1 MPILARFATLAT
13 LGALALAALEPAP
26 ARAETQAPAGAT
38 AGQGTEAVRALQD
51 LLQLDGLMEVMVLEG
66 LDYGASIEEQMF
78 PGRGGARWEATVRAI
93 YAPEPMR
100 VLFDTA
106 FAQAI
111 AEDEA
116 AIAAAAAFYGSD
128 LGRRILT
135 LEIEAR
141 RALLDPA
148 VEEAA
153 AVEAERMQADRD
165 PRLRQIRSLIEAGDL
180 IEMNVAG
187 ALSANLAFFTGMAEV
202 GPGPA
207 VPQEDLMA
215 EVWGQ
220 EADIR
225 SEVANWLVPYM
236 ALSYGPLSDAELQD
250 YVDFYASDE
259 GKRVNAAL
267 FAGFDAVFRKVSQD
281 LGRAAAGLMQG
292 SDI

>member
-13 LGALALAALEPAP
+13 LGALALAALDPAP
-26 ARAETQAPAGAT
+26 ARAETQAPAGST
-38 AGQGTEAVRALQD
+38 AGQGAEAVRALQD
-51 LLQLDGLMEVMVLEG
+51 LLHLDGLMEVMVLEG
-66 LDYGASIEEQMF
+66 QDYGASIEEQMF
-78 PGRGGARWEATVRAI
+78 PGRGGARWQATVRAI

-100 VLFDTA
+100 ALFDTA

-165 PRLRQIRSLIEAGDL
+165 PRLRQIRRLIEAGDL

-187 ALSANLAFFTGMAEV
+187 ALSANLAFFT
-202 GPGPA
+202 
-207 VPQEDLMA
+207 
-215 EVWGQ
+215 
-220 EADIR
+220 
-225 SEVANWLVPYM
+225 M